1 MNHFSVLR
9 ELIVYLFHAEFQCL
23 HKGLN
28 SCCHLSFN
36 EGNERSF
43 ISYGYRE
50 IFRTIMCLNS
60 CQILLK
66 LEGSEF
72 ISEHHGEEDGIQSLT
87 ICHKASFP

>member
-9 ELIVYLFHAEFQCL
+9 ALIVYLTYAEFQCL
-23 HKGLN
+23 YKGLN

-36 EGNERSF
+36 EDNEKSF
-43 ISYGYRE
+43 ISYGYGE
-50 IFRTIMCLNS
+50 IFRPIMCLNP

-72 ISEHHGEEDGIQSLT
+72 ISEHHREEDGIRSLT
-87 ICHKASFP
+87 I